1 MAEIRLITYHSLELG
16 QPRRL
21 SRHAIP
27 ETTYRKQI
35 DLIRNRHRLVDAK
48 ELAGLQTADDLRH
61 LASTSSRDVY
71 LLTFDDGYI
80 EHARAAE
87 ILAEAGGAGIF
98 FVTSETPRGRLLLA
112 NKLHLL
118 DLHAG
123 GLDSAVK
130 AIERAA
136 GEPWREHLIE
146 AGRKLLARVRKA
158 SFDTPDDQALKVAIQ
173 ELGVE
178 DPLASAIDLAIAAV
192 VPDSAAVGLYADD
205 AGLQQ
210 IIACGSL
217 IGGHGRT
224 HRRLPL
230 LDDAVQLEEIAAS
243 MAFLRRF
250 HPSGPKHFA
259 HPYGTYNAASVA
271 ALTAAG
277 FEFLHTIESGSVGPA
292 GANPHRLPRI
302 DVNSLD
308 ALL

>member
-1 MAEIRLITYHSLELG
+1 MAEIRLITYHSLDLG

-21 SRHAIP
+21 SRHAIS
-27 ETTYRKQI
+27 ETAYRRHI
-35 DLIRNRHRLVDAK
+35 ELIRNRHRLVDAE

-71 LLTFDDGYI
+71 ILTFDDGYI
-80 EHARAAE
+80 EHPRAAE

-98 FVTSETPRGRLLLA
+98 FVTSETPRGRILLA

-118 DLHAG
+118 DLHTG
-123 GLDSAVK
+123 GLGSAVQ

-136 GEPWREHLIE
+136 GESWRERLIE
-146 AGRKLLARVRKA
+146 AGRKLLERAGKA
-158 SFDTPDDQALKVAIQ
+158 SFDSPIDQVLKVALQ
-173 ELGVE
+173 ELGAE
-178 DPLASAIDLAIAAV
+178 GPLACAIDLAVTAV
-192 VPDSAAVGLYADD
+192 VPDIAAIKLYADD

-210 IIACGSL
+210 IISCGSL

-230 LDDAVQLEEIAAS
+230 LDAAVQLEEIAAS
-243 MAFLRRF
+243 IAFLRRF
-250 HPSGPKHFA
+250 HPYGPKHFA

-271 ALTAAG
+271 ALEAAG
-277 FEFLHTIESGSVGPA
+277 FEFLHTIENGSVGSS
-292 GANPHRLPRI
+292 GVNPHRLPRL
-302 DVNSLD
+302 DVNCLD